1 MRYKWLEKIPEH
13 WDCQRGKQIFY
24 TQKQKNEGNIET
36 NILSLTLNGVIRN
49 SKDNPV
55 GLIPSDYATY
65 QIFEKDN
72 LVFKLIDLEN
82 ISTSR
87 VGIVPERGIMSPAY
101 IRLIAREV
109 VNVRYFYYQYYSW
122 WLRNIFNGLGGG
134 VRQTLSAADLLNI
147 NIAIPPRDEQD
158 AIVCYLDDKCGK
170 IDKLLGAYEREVKTL
185 DELKKATIN
194 EAVKGDW
201 KRVRLKYI
209 ATLNPYCSHEGLKP
223 EDEVTFAPMEC
234 IRTNKRI
241 DRNAPLTNCNSSY
254 SSFNEG
260 DIALAKVTPCFQ
272 NSNVCLMTNLT
283 NGYAFGSSE
292 LFNIRAN
299 SIHSKFLLYYF
310 MSAAFIAGGV
320 ASMTGVAGLQRVSS
334 EYIRNALVPVPP
346 LSEQQAIAE
355 YLDEKCGKIDMAINL
370 KRRHIK
376 LWQEY
381 KARLISDVVTGQL
394 DIRGVNDNGNR
405 YE

>member
-1 MRYKWLEKIPEH
+1 MRYKWFGEIPEH
-13 WDCQRGKQIFY
+13 WEATKMREIFTDRNTKVSDKDY
-24 TQKQKNEGNIET
+24 PALSVGYMGVVPQLDTAAKT
-36 NILSLTLNGVIRN
+36 NNG
-49 SKDNPV
+49 DNR
-55 GLIPSDYATY
+55 
-65 QIFEKDN
+65 
-72 LVFKLIDLEN
+72 KLICKGDFAINSRSDRKGAGGISEYTGSASIIITVLQPHEDINGKFYHYLLRSHYFSEEFYRNGHGLVADLWTTRWDTMRN
-82 ISTSR
+82 IY
-87 VGIVPERGIMSPAY
+87 IPVPPRSEQDSI
-101 IRLIAREV
+101 
-109 VNVRYFYYQYYSW
+109 VRYLDEKCS
-122 WLRNIFNGLGGG
+122 RID
-134 VRQTLSAADLLNI
+134 RLL
-147 NIAIPPRDEQD
+147 E
-158 AIVCYLDDKCGK
+158 
-170 IDKLLGAYEREVKTL
+170 AYEREVKLL
-185 DELKKATIN
+185 DELKKAAIN

-201 KRVRLKYI
+201 RRVRLKYI
-209 ATLNPYCSHEGLKP
+209 ATLNPYCSHDGLKP

-234 IRTNKRI
+234 IRTDKRI
-241 DRNAPLTNCNSSY
+241 DRSAPLANYNSSY